1 MSFSRSLLFHAL
13 AAALALS
20 ASPSA
25 FAQSTTG
32 TLYGQAEAGSTI
44 RIQSATGTT
53 REIQV
58 GADGQ
63 YRSPALPVG
72 EYTLSAVRDGQ
83 PLGADAHVL
92 VKVGVASEVSF
103 AAPAST
109 AGATNLGA
117 VKVSAS
123 AVPSIDASA
132 VDSRTVITASQLARL
147 PLARNAEDIA
157 KLAPGVVANSGGF
170 HSDTGKELVS
180 FGGSSPTENAY
191 YINGFNTTDPL
202 NTAGGL
208 TLPYGAIDQQEIY
221 TGGYSAQFGR
231 SDGGVINAVGKHGT
245 NQWHYGA
252 QVLWQPDWGRAEAKN
267 SHYANGLPDS
277 PLAGDLYH
285 YNGANRTDSYTVSAY
300 AGGPIIRDR
309 LFFFA
314 AGEFQRDWTDST
326 NTLDSGGNYVSQ
338 TSKMPRAYVK
348 LNWNI
353 NDNNLLELTGVRDRL
368 DSSSNVYGYDY
379 KTLKRS
385 GFLYANGDSQYGG
398 DMWVARYTGYL
409 TDTLTLSA
417 TYGEMDTKMYNAQPP
432 NYDPTLVRVDNW
444 TYQNPALNGGTPRY
458 NNQIQGDLSEPDRG
472 NHSSNLRVDLAWTL
486 GNHTLSAGI
495 DNIRS
500 QALDQGGH
508 APGPGYVWS
517 YQRADD
523 PSLPLDASHGIG
535 PVAGFPNGAAGYY
548 VQRNT
553 WSGIT
558 TISSSQKA
566 QYIEDKWQ
574 VADNLLLSI
583 GLRNDQFTNFNSDGV
598 PYIRQ
603 TKPQWAPRLGAAWD
617 VHGDS
622 SFKVYANA
630 GRYYLGLPLNPG
642 LIVAAGF
649 YNTTH
654 LYTYSGIA
662 ADGSPT
668 GLTDISG
675 EYSALNQFGQAPDPK
690 TATARTLEPE
700 YQDEFILGF
709 EHTLGDAWVWGLK
722 STYRNLRNAID
733 DFCSMSQVAAAANAA
748 GHGVANFNTCYLI
761 NPGRTN
767 VFTMIDG
774 DGSYF
779 DFPMSMQDLGFKQ
792 KLIRKYYGLEA
803 VLEHPVADNWYG
815 KASYVFSRSYGN
827 TEGQVR
833 SDASQGGTST
843 SYDWD
848 NWTIMENANGPQ
860 NNDHTHQL
868 KLYGYYT
875 FSPEWL
881 VSANFAAVSG
891 TPRHCLSFY
900 GQQQLDPLGYGSV
913 YHFCNGEP
921 SPPGKQGRM
930 PWMTQLDLGVTWTP
944 DFGDHRLAF
953 TGSIFNVLDSQVALQ
968 RYAFAQTTPSSD
980 ASPNNPLFQTVTIRQ
995 PPRSI
1000 RLSVS
1005 YDF

>member
-1 MSFSRSLLFHAL
+1 MSPTRSTLAQAL
-13 AAALALS
+13 GLALMLS
-20 ASPSA
+20 VAPSA
-25 FAQSTTG
+25 LAQSTTG
-32 TLYGQAEAGSTI
+32 TLFGQAQAGTVI
-44 RIQSATGTT
+44 HIQSATGAG
-53 REIQV
+53 RDIPVE
-58 GADGQ
+58 ADGR

-72 EYTLSAVRDGQ
+72 QYTVTVTRDGVDVGSRQ
-83 PLGADAHVL
+83 QVL
-92 VKVGVASEVSF
+92 VKVGVATEVSF
-103 AAPAST
+103 SST
-109 AGATNLGA
+109 ATDLAA
-117 VKVSAS
+117 VKVSA
-123 AVPSIDASA
+123 ATVPAIDSSS
-132 VDSRTVITASQLARL
+132 VDSRTVITAEQLARL

-157 KLAPGVVANSGGF
+157 RLAPGVVANSGGF
-170 HSDTGKELVS
+170 RSDTGKELVS

-208 TLPYGAIDQQEIY
+208 TLPYGAIDQQEVY

-245 NQWHYGA
+245 NAWHYGA
-252 QVLWQPDWGRAEAKN
+252 QVLWQPDWGRATAKN
-267 SHYANGLPDS
+267 SHYANGVPDS
-277 PLAGDLYH
+277 PLAGDLYL
-285 YNGANRTDSYTVSAY
+285 YNGASRTDDYTMSLY
-300 AGGPIIRDR
+300 AGGPIVKDR

-314 AGEFQRDWTDST
+314 AGELQRNWGGST
-326 NTLDSGGNYVSQ
+326 NTLDSGGNYVR
-338 TSKMPRAYVK
+338 TTTKMPRGYAKV
-348 LNWNI
+348 NWNI
-353 NDNNLLELTGVRDRL
+353 ADNHMLELTGVRDKYQT
-368 DSSSNVYGYDY
+368 SSNVYGYDY
-379 KTLKRS
+379 DTFQRKDL
-385 GFLYANGDSQYGG
+385 LYRNGDTEHGG

-409 TDTLTLSA
+409 TDALTLTA
-417 TYGEMDTKMYNAQPP
+417 TYGKMDTKMYQAQPP
-432 NYDPTLVRVDNW
+432 DYDPGVARVDNW
-444 TYQNPALNGGTPRY
+444 TYQNPAYNGGSPIF
-458 NNQIQGDLSEPDRG
+458 NNQVQSDITEPDRG
-472 NHSSNLRVDLAWTL
+472 NQSSNLRLDLTWVL
-486 GNHTLSAGI
+486 GDHTLSAGI

-500 QALDQGGH
+500 EAIDQGGR
-508 APGPGYVWS
+508 APGPGYVWV

-535 PVAGFPNGAAGYY
+535 AVANFPNGAQGYY

-558 TISSSQKA
+558 SVSSSQKA
-566 QYIEDKWQ
+566 QYLEDKWR
-574 VADNLLLSI
+574 VGDTLLLSL
-583 GLRNDQFTNFNSDGV
+583 GLRNDQFTNYNSDGV

-642 LIVAAGF
+642 LLVAAGF
-649 YNTTH
+649 YNTTQ

-668 GLTDISG
+668 GLTTISE

-690 TATARTLEPE
+690 TATARNLEPE
-700 YQDEFILGF
+700 YQDEYILGL
-709 EHTLGDAWVWGLK
+709 EKTLGSDWVWGVK
-722 STYRNLRNAID
+722 GTFRNLRNAID
-733 DFCSMSQVAAAANAA
+733 DFCSMWQVVEAANAA
-748 GHGVANFNTCYLI
+748 GHDVVNYNSCYLI
-761 NPGRTN
+761 NPGRSNT
-767 VFTMIDG
+767 FTMVDSDG
-774 DGSYF
+774 RYF
-779 DFPMSMQDLGFKQ
+779 DFTMSNDALGFRQ
-792 KLIRKYYGLEA
+792 QLIRKYYSLEA

-848 NWTIMENANGPQ
+848 NWTIMEHTNGPQ

-881 VSANFAAVSG
+881 VSANFAAISG
-891 TPRHCLSFY
+891 TPRHCLSYY
-900 GQQQLDPLGYGSV
+900 GTEQLDPLGYGSV

-944 DFGDHRLAF
+944 AFAAHRLAF
-953 TGSIFNVLDSQVALQ
+953 TASLFNAFDQQAALQ
-968 RYAFAQTTPSSD
+968 RYAFAQNSPSSD

-995 PPRSI
+995 APRAL